1 MPLTPG
7 SANYNNALDHYI
19 TGGNDPGM
27 GDGPNSDDFYALAE
41 KRLWKE
47 MDAHLR
53 SLVMGEYNWE
63 GFVSGSGLDEHGA
76 QRVLAQFHHPPT
88 NEMGREVMAAINEAT
103 AAMKKVAQIIGL
115 NDWVI
120 TELARDLEDDYD
132 DGKEVE
138 GL

>member
-1 MPLTPG
+1 MPIYPG
-7 SANYNNALDHYI
+7 TAAFNQAVDHYI
-19 TGGNDPGM
+19 TGGNDPG
-27 GDGPNSDDFYALAE
+27 GEDEPNSDDFYDLAE
-41 KRLWKE
+41 KAIWKE

-53 SLVMGEYNWE
+53 SLVMGEYDW
-63 GFVSGSGLDEHGA
+63 GDFVGEAGLDEEGS

-115 NDWVI
+115 NDWAV
-120 TELARDLEDDYD
+120 TELARELEDDYM